1 MKYLLV
7 QWVIVMKNKLFFLSK
22 MSLEKKIKTKWFLIA
37 NLIFAVL
44 IVGLINIDSVIK
56 VFGGDFNETQ
66 EILVIDEMNTFDE
79 LKTSYLMY
87 QKYVSDY
94 DDVTFIKYDKSYD
107 EGEKEVK
114 DNDKVLLVITSDD
127 ENYLKAK
134 IISNQ
139 SLSKITS
146 TLLSSALTSVKS
158 EALLKEYNISSEMY
172 QKINSGIDIENVVLD
187 EENSED
193 NLAVASVMQILM
205 LPIFMLIM
213 FLVQMIGAEVNEE
226 KSTKSMEIIIS
237 NVSPKIHFMSKV
249 ISSNLFVII
258 QGLLLIVYVVIGVV
272 LRYILCGG
280 SLMGEF
286 DSEITDVVSS
296 LSLAG
301 VTNTLSYMIPIILI
315 MMLLTFVAYS
325 LLAGV
330 LASMTTN
337 LEDFQQ
343 LQTPIVIVSL
353 AGYYLSMMA
362 SFFKGSLFVRIMSYI
377 PFVSVM
383 LTPTL
388 YVMGEITLYDLI
400 GSIVLLI
407 GTIYLLIK
415 YGLRIYKVGILNY
428 SQSGLWKK
436 MFKAMKEKPVE

>member
-1 MKYLLV
+1 
-7 QWVIVMKNKLFFLSK
+7 MKNKLFFLSK

-94 DDVTFIKYDKSYD
+94 DDVTFTKYDKSYD

-286 DSEITDVVSS
+286 DSEITNVVSS

-400 GSIVLLI
+400 GSIVLLV

-436 MFKAMKEKPVE
+436 MFIAMKEKPVE

>member
-1 MKYLLV
+1 
-7 QWVIVMKNKLFFLSK
+7 MKNKLIFLSK

-37 NLIFAVL
+37 NLIFAIL

-56 VFGGDFNETQ
+56 VFGGDFDETQ

-94 DDVTFIKYDKSYD
+94 DDVTFTKYDKGYD

-134 IISNQ
+134 IVSNE

-158 EALLKEYNISSEMY
+158 EALLKEYNISNEMY

-315 MMLLTFVAYS
+315 MMLLTFMAYS

-362 SFFKGSLFVRIMSYI
+362 GFFKGSLFVRIMSYI

>member
-1 MKYLLV
+1 
-7 QWVIVMKNKLFFLSK
+7 MKNKLIFLSK

-37 NLIFAVL
+37 NLIFAIL

-56 VFGGDFNETQ
+56 VFGGDFDETQ

-94 DDVTFIKYDKSYD
+94 DDVTFTKYDKGYD

-134 IISNQ
+134 IVSNE

-158 EALLKEYNISSEMY
+158 EALLKEYNISNEMY

-286 DSEITDVVSS
+286 DSEITDIVSS

-362 SFFKGSLFVRIMSYI
+362 GFFKGSLFVRIMSYI

>member
-1 MKYLLV
+1 
-7 QWVIVMKNKLFFLSK
+7 MKNKLFFLSK

-94 DDVTFIKYDKSYD
+94 DDVTFTKYDKSYE

-362 SFFKGSLFVRIMSYI
+362 GFFKGSLFVRIMSYI

>member
-1 MKYLLV
+1 
-7 QWVIVMKNKLFFLSK
+7 MKNKLFFLSK

-94 DDVTFIKYDKSYD
+94 DDVTFTKYDKSYE

-325 LLAGV
+325 LLAGI

-436 MFKAMKEKPVE
+436 MFIAMKEKPVE

>member
-1 MKYLLV
+1 
-7 QWVIVMKNKLFFLSK
+7 MKNKLIFLSK

-37 NLIFAVL
+37 NLIFAIL

-56 VFGGDFNETQ
+56 VFGGDFDETQ

-94 DDVTFIKYDKSYD
+94 DDVTFTKYDNGYD

-134 IISNQ
+134 IVSNE

-158 EALLKEYNISSEMY
+158 EALLKEYNISNEMY

-362 SFFKGSLFVRIMSYI
+362 GFFKGSLFVRIMSYI

>member
-1 MKYLLV
+1 
-7 QWVIVMKNKLFFLSK
+7 MKNKLIFLSK

-56 VFGGDFNETQ
+56 VFGGDFDETQ

-94 DDVTFIKYDKSYD
+94 DDVTFTKYDKGYD

-134 IISNQ
+134 IVSNE

-362 SFFKGSLFVRIMSYI
+362 GFFKGSLFVRIMSYI